1 MAKIGI
7 VPMSAKPYHAGH
19 DGLVRLAAKENDEV
33 HLYVSTSD
41 RDEVSGKAMAQIWK
55 DQIEPTLPGNVK
67 VTYGGSPVGFS
78 YKDIGEADKAGS
90 QDTFLIYSDP
100 EDASTNFPDANLQK
114 YAPNMF
120 ASGRIKTRPVERTS
134 TVDVSGTKM
143 RGFLASGDKKSFLKY
158 LPPGLDGEA
167 VWQTL
172 TTMKPEPKDK
182 GKKGTEKPAA
192 AKAAATKAPAKK
204 GAKKP
209 VRGEALLRGFVRTVL
224 GG

>member
-41 RDEVSGKAMAQIWK
+41 RDEVSGAAMAKVWK

-67 VTYGGSPVGFS
+67 VEYGGSPVF
-78 YKDIGEADKAGS
+78 KTFQDIGKASEANS
-90 QDTFLIYSDP
+90 PDTFLIYSDP
-100 EDASTNFPDANLQK
+100 EDAAANFPDASLQK
-114 YAPNMF
+114 YAPNLF
-120 ASGRIKTRPVERTS
+120 AAKRVKTRPVERTS

-158 LPPGLDGEA
+158 LPKGLDGNA
-167 VWQTL
+167 VWDTL
-172 TTMKPEPKDK
+172 LSMKPEPKAVK
-182 GKKGTEKPAA
+182 GKKPAA
-192 AKAAATKAPAKK
+192 APKKAPAKK
-204 GAKKP
+204 P
-209 VRGEALLRGFVRTVL
+209 VKGEALLRSFIRGILR
-224 GG
+224 G